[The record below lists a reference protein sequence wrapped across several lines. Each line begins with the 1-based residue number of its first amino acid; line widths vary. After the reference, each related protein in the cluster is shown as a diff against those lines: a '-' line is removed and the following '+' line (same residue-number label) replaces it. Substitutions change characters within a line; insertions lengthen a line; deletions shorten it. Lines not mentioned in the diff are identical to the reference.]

1 MIHVLYKAKSHTFV
15 SSLLISLTLFLVF
28 LSAMLILSVATGNIQ
43 IHSPERLFSPIYLLH
58 RNEASRKYTTSL
70 LVQNSTG
77 LWQYLCI
84 LDNNCWWFT
93 LTSLINWHLYVVVD
107 SDLSG
112 FIHNLE
118 SQDIKVEMM
127 KKTDYMSA
135 APVSA
140 AINVTGSSKV
150 RKWIACFHTS
160 AFGSPL
166 YPFTLHSLNFRNEF
180 LNNGLFWN
188 DCFCWKLIET
198 LAVLRNLYLTP
209 PVLSCC
215 FSIPGFYLHF
225 SV

>member
-1 MIHVLYKAKSHTFV
+1 
-15 SSLLISLTLFLVF
+15 
-28 LSAMLILSVATGNIQ
+28 MLILSVTTGNIQ

-58 RNEASRKYTTSL
+58 RNESPRKYTTSL

-84 LDNNCWWFT
+84 LYWRFI
-93 LTSLINWHLYVVVD
+93 LTNLVNWHLYVVVD

-127 KKTDYMSA
+127 KKPDYMSA

-150 RKWIACFHTS
+150 QKRMTCFQCYWFTS
-160 AFGSPL
+160 
-166 YPFTLHSLNFRNEF
+166 LHSTVWILGMNFSTM
-180 LNNGLFWN
+180 
-188 DCFCWKLIET
+188 DCSEMIVE
-198 LAVLRNLYLTP
+198 N
-209 PVLSCC
+209 
-215 FSIPGFYLHF
+215 
-225 SV
+225 